1 MAIPIAVAFALLIL
15 FLTLSFL
22 TYRQTPSL
30 PLPPGPSGKP
40 IVGNI
45 SDLPPANTP
54 EWEHWLKHK
63 ERYGPITSITIL
75 GQPIII
81 LHDANI
87 ATELFEKRSLKYSS
101 RPRLVFAGEMIGW
114 NGTIAMQPY
123 GGRFRAYRK
132 ALHQVLGTK
141 TLVSKFN
148 SLQELE
154 ARRLLRRIVDDPDN
168 WVQHLRTYI
177 SPIFLVYLFGSHVE
191 SEHELMEYYDREAG
205 AIILKIGYGY
215 DINPH
220 GRDELVDLADDS
232 METFSAVLNKTWLV
246 DMVPVLKYLPSW
258 LPFSFHRKSQFW
270 RTQLLTTIETPY
282 QIVKEQMASGVAPPS
297 YTSNLLQEMKNTK
310 KEEEEK
316 SLTEEEEITAK
327 WTAGSLYLAG
337 ADTHKAQQELDT
349 VLGPHTLPKS
359 SDRDQLP
366 YVNAIVK
373 ESFRWHPV
381 APMGLAHLCTEG
393 DVFEGYAIPKG
404 AVVMGNVWAMT
415 HDPTIYPH
423 PEVFDPERFLGEN
436 PQPDPSAWVFGFGR
450 RVCPGRV
457 LADASVFV
465 TIGMM
470 LSAMKISLEKGGE
483 GKEVRFTPGVV
494 SHSVLDGVKVE
505 ARSRKHEGI
514 IREVSV

>member
-1 MAIPIAVAFALLIL
+1 MAIPIAVAFACLIL

-54 EWEHWLKHK
+54 EWQHWLKHK
-63 ERYGPITSITIL
+63 DRYGPITSITIL

-154 ARRLLRRIVDDPDN
+154 ARRLLRRIVEDPGN
-168 WVQHLRTYI
+168 WVQHLRT
-177 SPIFLVYLFGSHVE
+177 
-191 SEHELMEYYDREAG
+191 EAG

-232 METFSAVLNKTWLV
+232 METFSAVMNKTWLV

-310 KEEEEK
+310 KEEN

-337 ADTHKAQQELDT
+337 ADTTVSTLSTFIICMALNPTVQQKAQQELDS
-349 VLGPHTLPKS
+349 VLGTHTLPTS

-393 DVFEGYAIPKG
+393 DVFEGYTIPKG

-415 HDPTIYPH
+415 HDPNIYPH

-436 PQPDPSAWVFGFGR
+436 PQPDPAAWVFGFGR

-483 GKEVRFTPGVV
+483 GKEVRFTSGVV
-494 SHSVLDGVKVE
+494 SHSVLDGVKME
-505 ARSRKHEGI
+505 ARSRKHEEI